1 MKILLTG
8 HMGFIGEHLYNHLS
22 TAASMQG
29 DVLKHKHTVIGLDLK
44 NGHDLLMCD
53 LNYDVDLVIHLAGLA
68 QVRESLAQP
77 TKYWDVN
84 VIASKRLFD
93 AFPHTRIIYA
103 SSSSAYEPEKNPY
116 AFSKF
121 AMDKIAPAHSLGL
134 RFTTVWCEGG
144 RDGMFMTKL
153 FNNEVKYI
161 TEHTRDFIHVSD
173 VVSVIDMLMTK
184 DLTGVLDVGCGISNS
199 LKTLVDLAGIKNYE
213 YQDGNVYERMDNCA
227 NLFDM
232 IQLKNLGWVP
242 KVNVVEYIK
251 NKYHLTSN

>member
-8 HMGFIGEHLYNHLS
+8 HKGFIGTHLCDYLS
-22 TAASMQG
+22 MERVVRDG
-29 DVLKHKHTVIGLDLK
+29 VLEFKHTVIGLDLK
-44 NGHDLLMCD
+44 NGHDLLTCD

-68 QVRESLAQP
+68 QVRESLANP

-93 AFPHTRIIYA
+93 AFPNTRIIYA

-153 FNNEVKYI
+153 FENNISYI
-161 TEHTRDFIHVSD
+161 TEHTRDFIHVND
-173 VVSVIDMLMTK
+173 VISAIDLLMTK
-184 DLTGVLDVGCGISNS
+184 DITGVIDVGCGISNS

-213 YQDGNVYERMDNCA
+213 FKQGNVYERMDNCA
-227 NLFDM
+227 N
-232 IQLKNLGWVP
+232 IKELKDLGWEP
-242 KVNVVEYIK
+242 KVNVIEYIK
-251 NKYHLTSN
+251 NKYHLTS

>member
-8 HMGFIGEHLYNHLS
+8 HLGFIGSALYNELI
-22 TAASMQG
+22 
-29 DVLKHKHTVIGLDLK
+29 KEHTVIGIDIK
-44 NGHDLLMCD
+44 DGKDLLACD
-53 LNYDVDLVIHLAGLA
+53 LNYTVDLVIHLAGLA
-68 QVRESLAQP
+68 QVRESLANP

-93 AFPHTRIIYA
+93 AFPNTRIIYA

-153 FNNEVKYI
+153 FENDISYI

-173 VVSVIDMLMTK
+173 IISAIKLLMTK
-184 DLTGVLDVGCGISNS
+184 NITGVIDVGCGISNS
-199 LKTLVDLAGIKNYE
+199 LKTLVNLAGIKNYE
-213 YQDGNVYERMDNCA
+213 FKQGNVYERMDNCA
-227 NLFDM
+227 N
-232 IQLKNLGWVP
+232 IKELKDLGWEP
-242 KVNVVEYIK
+242 KVNVIEYIK
-251 NKYHLTSN
+251 NKYHLTSD

>member
-8 HMGFIGEHLYNHLS
+8 HLGFIGTHLYNHLS

-29 DVLKHKHTVIGLDLK
+29 DVLKHKHTVIGIDIK
-44 NGHDLLMCD
+44 DGKDLLTCD

-68 QVRESLAQP
+68 QVRESLANP
-77 TKYWDVN
+77 TKYWDTN

-93 AFPHTRIIYA
+93 AFPNTRIIYA

-173 VVSVIDMLMTK
+173 VVSAIDLLMCQT
-184 DLTGVLDVGCGISNS
+184 LTGVIDVGAGISNS
-199 LKTLVDLAGIKNYE
+199 LKTLVDLVGIKNYE
-213 YQDGNVYERMDNCA
+213 YKSGNVYERMDNLA
-227 NLFDM
+227 DIKELT
-232 IQLKNLGWVP
+232 NLGWKP
-242 KVNVVEYIK
+242 KVNVIEYIK
-251 NKYHLTSN
+251 NKYHLTS